1 VKRLKKRKV
10 KGFEWL
16 VHVFLLAGVAVVAFP
31 FLWMILSSFKSLPDF
46 YRFSFWPKKLDL
58 SAYKFILQQTD
69 FLQWYFNSII
79 VGAVVTISCL
89 VFNSLIG
96 YTLAKFKF
104 PGGKAIFI
112 IILSTLMI
120 PTEMLVIPWYMMGTK
135 VNLIDSYLGIMFP
148 GLIEAFGIFLMRQFM
163 MGIPDDLLD
172 AARIDGMSEFK
183 IWWRVA
189 LPQVK
194 PALSA
199 LGIIT
204 FLGNWNAYLWPVIC
218 VSTDKLRTLPVGI
231 SLYATG
237 DSGGIQWNTIMGMS
251 TLAVIPMVI
260 VFLIFQRR
268 IVEGIALTGV
278 KG

>member
-1 VKRLKKRKV
+1 MKKQ
-10 KGFEWL
+10 KGKGPYWL
-16 VHVFLLAGVAVVAFP
+16 IHIFLLAGVAVVGFP
-31 FLWMILSSFKSLPDF
+31 FLWMVVSSFKSLPDF
-46 YRFSFWPKKLDL
+46 YTFSFWPKKLDL
-58 SAYKFILQQTD
+58 SAYTFILQKTD
-69 FLQWYFNSII
+69 YLQWYLNSII
-79 VGAVVTISCL
+79 VGAVVTISSL

-96 YTLAKFKF
+96 YTLAKYTF
-104 PGGKAIFI
+104 PGGKAILI
-112 IILSTLMI
+112 LILSTMMI

-135 VNLIDSYLGIMFP
+135 VNLIDNYLGIMFP

-163 MGIPDDLLD
+163 MGIPNDLLD
-172 AARIDGMSEFK
+172 AARMDGMSEFN

-194 PALSA
+194 PGLSA

-218 VSTDKLRTLPVGI
+218 ISSEQLRTLPVGI

-251 TLAVIPMVI
+251 TLAVIPMII
-260 VFLIFQRR
+260 VFLIFQRK